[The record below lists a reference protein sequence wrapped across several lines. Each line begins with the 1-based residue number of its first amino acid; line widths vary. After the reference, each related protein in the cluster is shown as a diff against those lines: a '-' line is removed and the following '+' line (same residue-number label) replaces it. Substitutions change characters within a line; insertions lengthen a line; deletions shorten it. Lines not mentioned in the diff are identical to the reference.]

1 MLVFTIYYVSLHHHS
16 LEDMRMKTDRWR
28 HYCMIGLWIAMAA
41 ICKGANEIKVLGYQ
55 EGLSSNYVVGIAQDK
70 YGFLWFATEEGLNRF
85 DGSNFQAIYK
95 TNGLP
100 GNELNCVADDAKKP
114 VMWIGTQRDGLCA
127 FDYETNLFTYYK
139 HDDKNPRSLITNDIT
154 SLYPASDGQLW
165 ISTYWRGV
173 DRFNP
178 TTGTFT
184 HYNNE
189 TVKGLSSNKTWCVM
203 DDGNGRLY
211 IGHVLGGM
219 SIIDLKR
226 QKVIAHFSHSQEH
239 NSLSGD
245 DVHCIFKDKNDNIWI
260 GTDNG
265 LDLYDPLN
273 NNFIHFVDNER
284 LNRRIFDIKQFDQN
298 LWLATEQG
306 GIAIIDLSRRL
317 FSPDNQ
323 PTISYITE
331 GDHSDNLSGNSI
343 RCLMRDRF
351 GNVWAGMFGAG
362 VNVIMPRQNA
372 FTNVTHA
379 TYLKEKNTN
388 AMSVL
393 SVVLDSEQHIWA
405 GTDGKGIEVYS
416 PDGQKIATYQQNE
429 LSTIQTSY
437 RDSKGRL
444 WLGNFRYPAYV
455 WTPQEKSFKKL
466 LPSHIVDVRTFLE
479 DKQNNV
485 MLVGTSNGLYEVDM
499 TTLEAKA
506 KHTFKFLN
514 DVRAIQKDTK
524 GRIWIGFF
532 GGGLEIYDANYR
544 LLKRFITSENFPS
557 NTVSQIL
564 RDHRGT
570 MWIAT
575 AEGLVHFENVNNLHY
590 TVYSTTNGLRN
601 ANIHAIAEDSKG
613 NIWVSTNKGISCKH
627 AASET
632 ISNYGHNENFL
643 NGVFH
648 SGAVA
653 KDQEQNIYFGS
664 SSGLYRFSPEH
675 VMAHIETPEVYITG
689 ITFFMNDKEGTDST
703 LSLIGQDRL
712 SLSYKEDIFHI
723 RFNIQDYSLADQV
736 EYSYRIKG
744 LGKEAWQTTADNEI
758 TFRDLPPGH
767 YLLQVRCRLRNQEWG
782 EQYAELQIDIAPPF
796 WLTWWAWSFY
806 ILCIIALVVYLL
818 NAYKHRLRLE
828 YLLMS
833 EKREHEHQQS
843 LNEERLRFYTNIT
856 HELRTPLTLI
866 IGPLEDLAKNSDIP
880 QKAKHRLAVIHQSAV
895 RLNNLISELLEFR
908 KMETQNR
915 KLCVAKGNIVE
926 AVREVCLK
934 YEELNRK
941 DSLNI
946 RFLAP
951 QNHIEMW
958 FDKEVITIIVDNLV
972 SNAIKYTEK
981 GEVTITIDQKDKDVN
996 ISVADTGYGI
1006 APEALSHLF
1015 ERYYQAGG
1023 EHQVS
1028 GTGIGLS
1035 LVKSLVELHHASIKV
1050 NSTTG
1055 EGTCFSISLQADYNY
1070 PDDLHAE
1077 PQKSESPKQLID
1089 MSETGI
1095 ENSEM
1100 PTMLVVE
1107 DNKDIRD
1114 YIEESFSDQF
1124 AIHTA
1129 SDGKEGLTMAQQI
1142 LPDIIIS
1149 DVMMPNMNGNQMCR
1163 TLKNDLNTSHIPIIL
1178 LTAKD
1183 SLTAKEEGYDSGA
1196 DSYITKPFSHSLL
1209 ASRIKNLLKQRQR
1222 LSSVLT
1228 ASAVQNDQTE
1238 KQAILKESL
1247 SKIDQDFYNT
1257 LNQYIDERISSEIDV
1272 NYLAEKLCMSTSTL
1286 YRKMKSLT
1294 GLSTIEY
1301 IRKYKMQYAERLM
1314 MEGKYTISEV
1324 AYMSGFNSINYF
1336 RRCFKEE
1343 FGDVPSD
1350 YLKKLKR

>member
-1 MLVFTIYYVSLHHHS
+1 MYLCTIISKYY
-16 LEDMRMKTDRWR
+16 MKTIRWK
-28 HYCMIGLWIAMAA
+28 YIIALYLWIVGTA
-41 ICKGANEIKVLGYQ
+41 ICWANDVKVLGYQ

-85 DGSNFQAIYK
+85 DGSNFQTFYK

-100 GNELNCVADDAKKP
+100 GNELNCVADDPVRP

-127 FDYETNLFTYYK
+127 FDYESLHFTYYK
-139 HDDKNPRSLITNDIT
+139 HDDHNPRSLITDDIT
-154 SLYPASDGQLW
+154 SLFPTSDGQLW
-165 ISTYWRGV
+165 ISTYWHGV
-173 DRFNP
+173 DRFDP
-178 TTGTFT
+178 STQAFT
-184 HYNNE
+184 HYNQE
-189 TVKGLSSNKTWCVM
+189 TVNGLVSNKTWCVL

-211 IGHVLGGM
+211 MGHVFEGL
-219 SIIDLKR
+219 SIVDIKK
-226 QKVIAHFSHSQEH
+226 QKVIAHFRHSEES
-239 NSLSGD
+239 NSLSGN
-245 DVHCIFKDKNDNIWI
+245 DVHCIFKDKNDNIWV

-273 NNFIHFVDNER
+273 NHFIHFIDNGR
-284 LNRRIFDIKQFDQN
+284 LNRRIFDIKQFDHH

-306 GIAIIDLSRRL
+306 GIATIDLSRRL
-317 FSPDNQ
+317 FAHDGQ
-323 PTISYITE
+323 PQISYISE
-331 GDHSDNLSGNSI
+331 GDNSDNLSGNSV
-343 RCLMRDRF
+343 RYLTRDRF
-351 GNVWAGMFGAG
+351 GNIWAGLFGAG

-372 FTNVTHA
+372 FTCVTPP
-379 TYLKEKNTN
+379 TYVNKKNTN

-393 SVVLDSEQHIWA
+393 SVAIDDKQNIWT
-405 GTDGKGIEVYS
+405 GTDGKGISVYS
-416 PDGQKIATYQQNE
+416 PNGQKIASYQQEE
-429 LSTIQTSY
+429 LSTIQAAF

-444 WLGNFRYPAYV
+444 WLGNFRYNAYV
-455 WTPQEKSFKKL
+455 WTPQSGTFKRL
-466 LPSHIVDVRTFLE
+466 FPANMIDVRTFFE
-479 DKQNNV
+479 DKKNNT

-499 TTLEAKA
+499 TTLELKA
-506 KHTFKFLN
+506 KHNFKFLN
-514 DVRAIQKDTK
+514 DVRAIQKDAK

-544 LLKRFITSENFPS
+544 LLKRFNTSENFPS

-564 RDHRGT
+564 QDHRGT

-575 AEGLVHFENVNNLHY
+575 AEGLVHFKNVNNLHY
-590 TVYSTTNGLRN
+590 NVYSTTNGLRN

-648 SGAVA
+648 DGAVA
-653 KDQEQNIYFGS
+653 MDKAQNIYFGS
-664 SSGLYRFSPEH
+664 SSGLYRFSPEQITT
-675 VMAHIETPEVYITG
+675 HIETPEVYITG
-689 ITFFMNDKEGTDST
+689 ITFLTNDEEGNDST
-703 LSLIGQDRL
+703 QTLIGRDRL

-744 LGKEAWQTTADNEI
+744 LGKDAWHTTADNEI
-758 TFRDLPPGH
+758 TFRDLPPGN

-796 WLTWWAWSFY
+796 WLTWWAWAFY
-806 ILCIIALVVYLL
+806 ILCVIALVVYLL

-866 IGPLEDLAKNSDIP
+866 IGPLEDLAKHSDIP

-915 KLCVAKGNIVE
+915 KLCVAKGNIVD

-946 RFLAP
+946 KFLAP
-951 QNHIEMW
+951 QNHIEIW
-958 FDKEVITIIVDNLV
+958 FDKEVITIIIDNLI

-981 GEVTITIDQKDKDVN
+981 GEVTITINQKDKDVN

-1015 ERYYQAGG
+1015 ERYYQVGG

-1035 LVKSLVELHHASIKV
+1035 LVKNLVELHHASIKV

-1077 PQKSESPKQLID
+1077 PQKLEAPEPLADMEETEQES
-1089 MSETGI
+1089 G
-1095 ENSEM
+1095 EM

-1114 YIEESFSDQF
+1114 YIEESFNNQF

-1163 TLKNDLNTSHIPIIL
+1163 SLKNNLNTSHIPIIL

-1238 KQAILKESL
+1238 KQTILKESL

-1257 LNQYIDERISSEIDV
+1257 LNQYIYERISSEIDV
-1272 NYLAEKLCMSTSTL
+1272 NYLAERLCMSTSTL

>member
-1 MLVFTIYYVSLHHHS
+1 MYLCTIIISKYY
-16 LEDMRMKTDRWR
+16 MKTNRE
-28 HYCMIGLWIAMAA
+28 YIIALYLWIVGTA
-41 ICKGANEIKVLGYQ
+41 ICWANDVKVLGYQ

-85 DGSNFQAIYK
+85 DGSNFQTFYK

-100 GNELNCVADDAKKP
+100 GNELNCVADDPVRP

-127 FDYETNLFTYYK
+127 FDYETLQFTYYK
-139 HDDKNPRSLITNDIT
+139 HDDHNPRSLITDDIT
-154 SLYPASDGQLW
+154 SLFPTNDGQLW
-165 ISTYWRGV
+165 ISTYWHGV
-173 DRFNP
+173 DRFDQNRQ
-178 TTGTFT
+178 TFT
-184 HYNNE
+184 HYNQE
-189 TVKGLSSNKTWCVM
+189 TVKGLASNKTWCVL

-211 IGHVLGGM
+211 MGHVVDGL
-219 SIIDLKR
+219 SIVDIKT
-226 QKVIAHFSHSQEH
+226 QKVIAHFRHSEDS
-239 NSLSGD
+239 NSLSGN

-260 GTDNG
+260 GTENG

-273 NNFIHFVDNER
+273 KSFIHFTDNER
-284 LNRRIFDIKQFDQN
+284 LLHRIFDIKQFDNN
-298 LWLATEQG
+298 LWMATEQG
-306 GIAIIDLSRRL
+306 GIAIIDLSRRI
-317 FSPDNQ
+317 FSNDGKPQ
-323 PTISYITE
+323 ISYISE
-331 GDHSDNLSGNSI
+331 GDNNNNLSGNSV
-343 RCLMRDRF
+343 RCLMQDSF
-351 GNVWAGMFGAG
+351 GNIWAGLFGAG
-362 VNVIMPRQNA
+362 VNVILPRQNS
-372 FTNVTHA
+372 FTCVTRP
-379 TYLKEKNTN
+379 TYINEKNTN

-393 SVVLDSEQHIWA
+393 SVVLDDKQNIWT

-416 PDGQKIATYQQNE
+416 YDGQKIASYKQKE
-429 LSTIQTSY
+429 LSTIQASF
-437 RDSKGRL
+437 RDSQGRL
-444 WLGNFRYPAYV
+444 WFGNFRDNAYV
-455 WTPQEKSFKKL
+455 WTAKDNTFKKIF
-466 LPSHIVDVRTFLE
+466 PTSTIDVRTFYE
-479 DKQNNV
+479 DRQAGI
-485 MLVGTSNGLYEVDM
+485 MMVGTSDGLYDVDM
-499 TTLEAKA
+499 NSLKVTA
-506 KHTFKFLN
+506 KHDFKFLN

-524 GRIWIGFF
+524 GKIWVGFF
-532 GGGLEIYDANYR
+532 GGGLEVYDSGYR
-544 LLKRFITSENFPS
+544 LIKRFITSNQFPS

-564 RDHRGT
+564 KDHRGN

-575 AEGLVHFENVNNLHY
+575 AEGLVHFGDNNNWDY
-590 TVYSTTNGLRN
+590 KVYSTTNGLNN
-601 ANIHAIAEDSKG
+601 ANIHAIAEDAKG

-627 AASET
+627 MASET
-632 ISNYGHNENFL
+632 ISNYGHNERFL

-648 SGAVA
+648 GRSVTTD
-653 KDQEQNIYFGS
+653 KERNIYFGS

-675 VMAHIETPEVYITG
+675 IMTHIETPKVYITG
-689 ITFFMNDKEGTDST
+689 ITFFKNEENGTDST
-703 LSLIGQDRL
+703 LTLIGRDRL
-712 SLSYKEDIFHI
+712 SLDYRDNMFRI
-723 RFNIQDYSLADQV
+723 RFNILDYSLTDQI
-736 EYSYRIKG
+736 EYSYRIIG
-744 LGKEAWQTTADNEI
+744 LGKEAWQTTDDNEI
-758 TFRDLPPGH
+758 TFRDLPPGS
-767 YLLQVRCRLRNQEWG
+767 YQLQVRCRLRNQEWG
-782 EQYAELQIDIAPPF
+782 EQYAELQIHVAPPF
-796 WLTWWAWSFY
+796 WRSWWAWTFY
-806 ILCIIALVVYLL
+806 ILCLVAIAVYLL

-895 RLNNLISELLEFR
+895 RLNNLITELMEFR

-926 AVREVCLK
+926 TVREVCLK

-941 DSLNI
+941 DSVTI
-946 RFLAP
+946 RFLTS
-951 QNHIEMW
+951 QSNIEMW
-958 FDKEVITIIVDNLV
+958 FDKEVITIIIDNLV
-972 SNAIKYTEK
+972 SNAIKYTDK
-981 GEVTITIDQKDKDVN
+981 GEVTISIDQKNQNVT
-996 ISVADTGYGI
+996 IAVADTGHGI
-1006 APEALSHLF
+1006 PAAALPHVF

-1035 LVKSLVELHHASIKV
+1035 LVNNLVELHHADIKV
-1050 NSTTG
+1050 TSTEG
-1055 EGTCFSISLQADYNY
+1055 QGTCFVITLQADYNY
-1070 PDDLHAE
+1070 PDNLHAE
-1077 PQKSESPKQLID
+1077 LTRPNATQKLDDTTES
-1089 MSETGI
+1089 GI
-1095 ENSEM
+1095 EVEEM
-1100 PTMLVVE
+1100 ASMLVVE

-1114 YIEESFSDQF
+1114 YIEESFSTQF

-1129 SDGKEGLTMAQQI
+1129 SDGKEGLHLAQQI

-1149 DVMMPNMNGNQMCR
+1149 DVMMPNMDGNQMCR
-1163 TLKNDLNTSHIPIIL
+1163 LLKNDLRTSHIPIIL

-1209 ASRIKNLLKQRQR
+1209 ASRINNLLKQRQR
-1222 LSSVLT
+1222 LSQVLT
-1228 ASAVQNDQTE
+1228 ATANQTDHTDKQN
-1238 KQAILKESL
+1238 ILKESL

-1294 GLSTIEY
+1294 GLSTVEY

-1324 AYMSGFNSINYF
+1324 AYMSGYNSINYF

-1350 YLKKLKR
+1350 YLKKLKG